1 MSKPAIMF
9 MKDILKLDPKDR
21 ISTLQALR
29 HPYFKGLNEKFLQ
42 SNRAVNKNR
51 AIVNKTSNV

>member
-1 MSKPAIMF
+1 MF
-9 MKDILKLDPKDR
+9 MKDILKLDPKER